1 MLRPPKLSL
10 ESRLVLKT
18 FSILFDWQMLLIV
31 LLPGRILQ
39 NSGDAWCVGPGGDR
53 GWRAPSQGRG
63 GGRAVERTVGAGTQ
77 SGRETENGNHGE
89 LQKSGGFWD
98 ERGSGS
104 RIVAGRLDQTTA
116 GRPHPQLED
125 RPGDRE
131 PARSSPLRKDR
142 GRKEFAFQKM
152 SLSFSNPKPNPSE
165 SVPVE
170 TVPVDKHAS
179 GKPVRV
185 LGDTDW
191 GDLGA
196 RCQPGAALVWGWG
209 RGDPRSFALP

>member
-77 SGRETENGNHGE
+77 RGRETENGNHGE

-116 GRPHPQLED
+116 GETPSPAGGPPGGQRTSAVLTPPQGQRQEGVCFSKDVFIFLKPQTKPIRKRSGGNRARRQTCFRQTCP
-125 RPGDRE
+125 RPGRH
-131 PARSSPLRKDR
+131 R
-142 GRKEFAFQKM
+142 
-152 SLSFSNPKPNPSE
+152 
-165 SVPVE
+165 
-170 TVPVDKHAS
+170 
-179 GKPVRV
+179 
-185 LGDTDW
+185 LG
-191 GDLGA
+191 
-196 RCQPGAALVWGWG
+196 
-209 RGDPRSFALP
+209 